1 MNERGD
7 LMAKAESGTTSATAR
22 FMKNLDKK
30 LSSAERWLSSA
41 MLLGV
46 VITILVGVIFRFVLE
61 LPNKYGEEISR
72 YLIIGCVSLGISIGV
87 REKAH
92 LGIDSVVN
100 ALPAKAEKM
109 VRFSADV
116 ISLFAYIMLAVLSLK
131 FVLIIKGFG
140 QASPA
145 MTFLPMYAVYS
156 MLFVGFTL
164 SSIRSLMTLWNAYF
178 CSVPF
183 LENKHREQN
192 LVD

>member
-1 MNERGD
+1 MKEGD
-7 LMAKAESGTTSATAR
+7 HMAKAESRRSGATTQLMAAD
-22 FMKNLDKK
+22 LDKK
-30 LSSAERWLSSA
+30 LSKVERWLSSA

-46 VITILVGVIFRFVLE
+46 VITVLVGIVLRFVLE

-72 YLIIGCVSLGISIGV
+72 YLLIGCISLGISIGV

-92 LGIDSVVN
+92 LGIDSLVN
-100 ALPAKAEKM
+100 ALPANAEK
-109 VRFSADV
+109 VVHFIADV
-116 ISLFAYIMLAVLSLK
+116 VSLFAYIMLAALSLK

-156 MLFVGFTL
+156 MLFVGFAL
-164 SSIRSLMTLWNAYF
+164 SSVRSLLALWNSYF
-178 CSVPF
+178 CSSPF
-183 LENKHREQN
+183 LENRQGQN